1 MGSSDVVLVALR
13 KSLGRRSWELL
24 GRDALDLLTPSRV
37 DDNAPELYWTSTA
50 RIGICGE
57 RVRRREI
64 DSQVTV
70 LSKAWGKGTDHLPI
84 T

>member
-24 GRDALDLLTPSRV
+24 GCDALDVLMTAREY
-37 DDNAPELYWTSTA
+37 DYAPELYRTATA

-57 RVRRREI
+57 RVR
-64 DSQVTV
+64 
-70 LSKAWGKGTDHLPI
+70 
-84 T
+84 